1 MKTNTYKDFIIDL
14 ANIPNINNNPL
25 HYVLNNKDIL
35 ELNDDSLI
43 MEFGVFSGT
52 TINIIAS
59 NLEKHKIY
67 GFDSWYGLP
76 EKWDRN
82 DMLFD
87 KGHFSING
95 KKPDV
100 LKNVLLIDGWFSKTL
115 PEFISRN
122 NKPIKFIHIDCDLY
136 SSTKCIFDNLKFN
149 IKNGCVIVFDE
160 LVNYEGYQ
168 RNGELKA
175 FYEFVKNN
183 NIEFKYL
190 GMNGKIGD
198 TGAEHEKVAL
208 KIISNKLYK
217 KHAL

>member
-14 ANIPNINNNPL
+14 ANIPNINSNPL

-82 DMLFD
+82 DW
-87 KGHFSING
+87 K
-95 KKPDV
+95 
-100 LKNVLLIDGWFSKTL
+100 
-115 PEFISRN
+115 
-122 NKPIKFIHIDCDLY
+122 
-136 SSTKCIFDNLKFN
+136 SSW
-149 IKNGCVIVFDE
+149 
-160 LVNYEGYQ
+160 
-168 RNGELKA
+168 
-175 FYEFVKNN
+175 
-183 NIEFKYL
+183 
-190 GMNGKIGD
+190 
-198 TGAEHEKVAL
+198 
-208 KIISNKLYK
+208 
-217 KHAL
+217 